1 MTRLAVA
8 TNTRRRYVM
17 VVGGKPVTLE
27 YVVARLHHARIV
39 DVYIGYVY
47 PCAHQMGAHVKPMRL
62 HIVNVFLKEHHSLH
76 IRAMALCLFFA
87 KAEAVQTEA
96 FVKIGCLHEYSNL
109 RTAQWGLPY
118 YAARGLAEHVG
129 IQCRFAE
136 HCVLIAYVAEEY
148 FRVNYTA
155 TILLLF
161 IDIFAYRS
169 FEFFYAHRKRLSV
182 FRIKN
187 LVIFHVLFICK

>member
-1 MTRLAVA
+1 M
-8 TNTRRRYVM
+8 
-17 VVGGKPVTLE
+17 LE
-27 YVVARLHHARIV
+27 YVKRLLLMQTKLAAQFDAGQTPEIRET
-39 DVYIGYVY
+39 
-47 PCAHQMGAHVKPMRL
+47 AL
-62 HIVNVFLKEHHSLH
+62 H
-76 IRAMALCLFFA
+76 
-87 KAEAVQTEA
+87 AEAVQTEA

-109 RTAQWGLPY
+109 RTAQWGLSY
-118 YAARGLAEHVG
+118 YAARSLAEHVG

-161 IDIFAYRS
+161 IDIFTYRS
-169 FEFFYAHRKRLSV
+169 FEFFYAHSKRLSV

-187 LVIFHVLFICK
+187 LVIFHVLFYMQIAFL